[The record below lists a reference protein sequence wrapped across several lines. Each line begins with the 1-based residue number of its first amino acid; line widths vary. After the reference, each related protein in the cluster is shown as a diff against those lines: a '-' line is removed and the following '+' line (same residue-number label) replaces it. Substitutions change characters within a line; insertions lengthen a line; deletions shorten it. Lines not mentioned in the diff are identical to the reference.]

1 MMYEQQINDYIS
13 QIIIPKHED
22 VVLFQSP
29 VPKYDFGVE
38 IEFIFKVRFNLIKDE
53 LDTLKDNIESDLKEC
68 YDKFGLEYNFMI
80 ILPTF

>member
-22 VVLFQSP
+22 VVLFYSH
-29 VPKYDFGVE
+29 VPKYEFGVE

-80 ILPTF
+80 ILSTF